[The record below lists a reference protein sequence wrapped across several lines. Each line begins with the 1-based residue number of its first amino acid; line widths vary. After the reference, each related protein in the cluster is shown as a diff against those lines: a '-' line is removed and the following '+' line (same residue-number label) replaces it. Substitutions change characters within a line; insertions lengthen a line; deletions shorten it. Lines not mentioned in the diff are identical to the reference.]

1 MDAIVRGLATQ
12 AWIFFLVTLISPL
25 PLSSKSGIPC
35 LYEGHLKTD
44 RNWFGFLAN
53 ITIMATGRMTFKF
66 TYPAD
71 KCCQNILFYLED
83 QMSILNA
90 RMNCWQ
96 KESLLRPEDDQI
108 LRLTPRFSW
117 SGCHMIH
124 PKGMSAYTCEGG
136 RSFTSSSAGE
146 KPTTWYLAVSN
157 CASLMGLELK
167 YRIEVVGHIGEC
179 KTPVTPA
186 PTKDPNMV
194 LSDDGTHSLVMPGE
208 SAMSTSSSSAQV
220 CAVEGE
226 LNTTTDWYGYIANVT
241 LKKGGGFRFKFS
253 YPTYKYS
260 QNVLLYGIENVMKLR
275 PQHSCWQKE
284 GVIKADQVNDQ
295 ILDLTVRSSWNGCV
309 VRNSS
314 TSSETLVC
322 QGERRYNSP
331 RRIFIAVSNCRTR
344 NGLYLKYRLEF
355 FGYNGRP
362 CAGAKSTFQS
372 GSTYMLHVLVILF
385 WTVITINK
393 YSTFTAYTLTDL
405 ASGLGR

>member
-1 MDAIVRGLATQ
+1 MDGLARGLATQ
-12 AWIFFLVTLISPL
+12 AWVCFLVTLISPL
-25 PLSSKSGIPC
+25 PLSSRSGIPC

-53 ITIMATGRMTFKF
+53 ITIMTTGRMTFKF

-96 KESLLRPEDDQI
+96 KESLLRPEEDQI

-146 KPTTWYLAVSN
+146 RPTTWYIAVSN
-157 CASLMGLELK
+157 CASLMGLELQ
-167 YRIEVVGHIGEC
+167 YRIEVVGHIGKC
-179 KTPVTPA
+179 KTPVTPP
-186 PTKDPNMV
+186 PTRDPNMV
-194 LSDDGTHSLVMPGE
+194 LSDDGRSSLHTSGE
-208 SAMSTSSSSAQV
+208 SAVSTKSSDSAQV

-226 LNTTTDWYGYIANVT
+226 LNTTTNWYGYIANVS
-241 LKKGGGFRFKFS
+241 LKKGGGFRFTFS
-253 YPTYKYS
+253 YPTYKYA

-295 ILDLTVRSSWNGCV
+295 ILDLTVRASWNGCV

-314 TSSETLVC
+314 LSSETLIC
-322 QGERRYNSP
+322 KGERRYNTP
-331 RRIFIAVSNCRTR
+331 RQIYIAVSNCRTT
-344 NGLYLKYRLEF
+344 NGLFLKYRLEF

-372 GSTYMLHVLVILF
+372 SNTSLLHVLVILM
-385 WTVITINK
+385 WTVITIRK
-393 YSTFTAYTLTDL
+393 YSTSAVTDF
-405 ASGLGR
+405 ASAFGRW